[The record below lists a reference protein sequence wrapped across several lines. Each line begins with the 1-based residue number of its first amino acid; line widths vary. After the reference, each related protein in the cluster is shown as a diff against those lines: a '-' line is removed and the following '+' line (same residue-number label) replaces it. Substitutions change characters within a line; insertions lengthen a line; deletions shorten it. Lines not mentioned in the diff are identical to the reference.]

1 MFPPKKTMNPPKEIP
16 SRFSVYTFL
25 RRWIPPM
32 ITDAARC
39 VYEMSGGK
47 EAGNMTPTPYLRFVE
62 RENLKPIGINV
73 VEVIP
78 IRILQ
83 QWWSKDAGS
92 GTLLVPQDFAGE
104 WRDVPMEKE

>member
-1 MFPPKKTMNPPKEIP
+1 
-16 SRFSVYTFL
+16 
-25 RRWIPPM
+25 
-32 ITDAARC
+32 
-39 VYEMSGGK
+39 
-47 EAGNMTPTPYLRFVE
+47 MTPTPYLRFVE
-62 RENLKPIGINV
+62 RQKEPEPFQTIIENV
-73 VEVIP
+73 T